1 VPFSRRS
8 LVAAVLIL
16 LPPAVPRELGAQ
28 GTAVTTLHVGA
39 RVSRHCAV
47 AADSPATGA
56 AATSSVRVACAR
68 SALRALR
75 VSIASDDG
83 GIVIPLVE
91 TTGPQLLS
99 GGEVTFTVPAA
110 IVVTLDF

>member
-1 VPFSRRS
+1 
-8 LVAAVLIL
+8 
-16 LPPAVPRELGAQ
+16 
-28 GTAVTTLHVGA
+28 
-39 RVSRHCAV
+39 
-47 AADSPATGA
+47 
-56 AATSSVRVACAR
+56 VRVACAR